1 MKYVERFTP
10 LLKYS
15 CSTTRCLLPTTY
27 SYFSFTGVWS
37 YWSNI
42 YLQKFHLTL
51 SSLEILSLVLH
62 LHCDFNLY
70 SRKSNT
76 FTKSF
81 KVRSSSNMS
90 AMTGSTVHRIY
101 TGNGTEQCKGLGMMQ
116 CPRRVSVAQTTWSDL
131 HRDPARL
138 PCHLYPL
145 TPGALYKRVH
155 LFI

>member
-1 MKYVERFTP
+1 MLKDSRPCWNIAVLPRGAFYLLIFNLHQGVIKLIKYWFAKV
-10 LLKYS
+10 
-15 CSTTRCLLPTTY
+15 
-27 SYFSFTGVWS
+27 
-37 YWSNI
+37 
-42 YLQKFHLTL
+42 
-51 SSLEILSLVLH
+51 SSLEILSLVQH
-62 LHCDFNLY
+62 LHSEFNLY

-76 FTKSF
+76 FTKSV
-81 KVRSSSNMS
+81 KVRSSSTMS

-145 TPGALYKRVH
+145 TPGALYKRVL